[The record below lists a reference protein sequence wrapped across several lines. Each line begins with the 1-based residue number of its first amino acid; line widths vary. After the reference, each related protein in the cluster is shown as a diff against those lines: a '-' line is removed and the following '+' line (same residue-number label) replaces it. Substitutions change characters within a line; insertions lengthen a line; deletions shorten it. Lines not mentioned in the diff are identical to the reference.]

1 MKKIVFSLLFLLLA
15 TAAARAVPANPKPYK
30 YTQPD
35 GSVIVLQNHGDEF
48 FHWTTDS
55 AGNIVEKGADG
66 FYRAAKTNFAAAAAE
81 GARRRTQQNR
91 VWSSFDNPPE
101 TNFGDRKVLCIIAN
115 FTDSTFVVPNPRQHF
130 YNMLN
135 QSGYSENGA
144 IGSVRDYYLD
154 NSWNGTES
162 LYRPQFDVYGPV
174 NLTQSSAYYD
184 ANGVDKAILEAYAL
198 LASQINIA
206 DYDTDNDGYVDM
218 VLFYYPGHNE
228 AEGAGPES
236 IWPHQ
241 SSSSGYFGMMGT
253 KKFVRYFCTSEL
265 QGESGTT
272 PAAIG
277 TTCHEFA
284 HSLGLPDFYDTDY
297 DGNGQN
303 SYTTGE
309 FDLMSGGNY
318 NDWGRRPPYLNAVER
333 NMLGWMDY
341 PTAII
346 SSGNY
351 TLGPVQTNQAYQFA
365 SAVTGEYFVLES
377 RNQHKWDSTL
387 PSGLLVYHIDKS
399 DRLVGGGF
407 TAAELWANT
416 NAINVYGGHPC
427 FYMVPTLPGWSYQ
440 EQLVFPGYSNVTT
453 YTPTDWDG
461 NPAGLFLTTIA
472 HDGTNSSFTVNFTS
486 QRSVF
491 GTVLDT
497 DNNPVE
503 GVQVSLTQSDAPF
516 SGAPSL
522 ISGSLFCTTGADGT
536 YRFDL
541 EDSASNYQIVR
552 AEKSGYVSTSKNV
565 TLAGLYNQQDILLLR
580 LGEGAPGDLI
590 KYDLSEGASF
600 WGFGENSPDV
610 AYGIRYTA
618 EELLAMDAVGATI
631 SSISFLTGAN
641 NGEKVYLVVDIQ
653 DETPFRLEVTDR
665 YVAKSF
671 TTIDISSYNLVI
683 PAGKDVYIGYGLT
696 DIATDF
702 PFYFTYNTPDNGGS
716 YVIVGDFLTSSS
728 WFNLG
733 DRGGYY
739 WNALV
744 SATIQRTADVDFA
757 AHGVSYIKVVSDV
770 PTVVVAAG
778 KSLRDI
784 TWYVD
789 GTAVASPTPV
799 SALATG
805 SHTYQARVR
814 YYDGTSER
822 LYFDIDK

>member
-15 TAAARAVPANPKPYK
+15 TAVARAVPADPKPYK

-66 FYRAAKTNFAAAAAE
+66 FYRVSKTNFAAAAAE
-81 GARRRTQQNR
+81 GARRRAQQNR

-115 FTDSTFVVPNPRQHF
+115 FSDSTFVVPNPKQHF

-144 IGSVRDYYLD
+144 AGSVRDYYLD

-174 NLTQSSAYYD
+174 NLTQSSAYYK
-184 ANGVDKAILEAYAL
+184 ANGVHLAILEAYEL
-198 LASQINIA
+198 LKGEINIA

-241 SSSSGYFGMMGT
+241 RSGYFGMMDS
-253 KKFVRYFCTSEL
+253 KYFVRYFCTSEL
-265 QGESGTT
+265 QGQSGTT

-297 DGNGQN
+297 EANGEN
-303 SYTTGE
+303 GFTTGQ

-318 NDWGRRPPYLNAVER
+318 NDGGRRPPYLNAVER

-346 SSGNY
+346 SSGNF

-365 SAVTGEYFVLES
+365 SAVTNEYFVLES
-377 RNQHKWDSTL
+377 RNGHKWDSTL

-399 DRLVGGGF
+399 DRLVGGGL

-453 YTPTDWDG
+453 YIPTDWDG
-461 NPAGLFLTTIA
+461 NPAGLAMTTIA

-552 AEKSGYVSTSKNV
+552 AEKSGYVSTSINV

-580 LGEGAPGDLI
+580 LGEGAPGELI
-590 KYDLSEGASF
+590 KYDLSKGAGF
-600 WGFGENSPDV
+600 WGFGASIQEA

-696 DIATDF
+696 DIATDG
-702 PFYFTYNTPDNGGS
+702 PFYFAKNTPDNGGS

-739 WNALV
+739 WNAIV

-757 AHGVSYIKVVSDV
+757 THGISYIKVVGNI

>member
-15 TAAARAVPANPKPYK
+15 ASVARAVPADPKPYK

-66 FYRAAKTNFAAAAAE
+66 FYRVSKTNFAAAAAE
-81 GARRRTQQNR
+81 GARRRAQQNR

-115 FTDSTFVVPNPRQHF
+115 FTDSTFVVSNPKQHF
-130 YNMLN
+130 SNMLN
-135 QSGYSENGA
+135 QVGYSENGA

-174 NLTQSSAYYD
+174 NLTKSSAYYK
-184 ANGVDKAILEAYAL
+184 ANGVHLAILEAYEL
-198 LASQINIA
+198 LKSEINIA
-206 DYDTDNDGYVDM
+206 DYDTDGDGNVDM
-218 VLFYYPGHNE
+218 VLFYYPGHNQ
-228 AEGAGPES
+228 AEGAGAES

-241 SSSSGYFGMMGT
+241 SSGYFGAMGS
-253 KKFVRYFCTSEL
+253 KNFVRYFCTSEL
-265 QGESGTT
+265 RGSSGNT

-297 DGNGQN
+297 DENGRN

-318 NDWGRRPPYLNAVER
+318 NDGGRRPPYLNAVER

-346 SSGNY
+346 SSGNF

-377 RNQHKWDSTL
+377 RNGYKWDSTL

-399 DRLVGGGF
+399 DRLVGGGL
-407 TAAELWANT
+407 TAGQLWANT
-416 NAINVYGGHPC
+416 NKINVYGGHPC
-427 FYMVPTLPGWSYQ
+427 FYMVPTLSSWSYLN
-440 EQLVFPGYSNVTT
+440 QLVFPGYNNVTT
-453 YTPTDWDG
+453 YIPTDWDD
-461 NPAGLFLTTIA
+461 NPAGLSMTAIA
-472 HDGTNSSFTVNFTS
+472 HDGTKSSFTVNFTS
-486 QRSVF
+486 LRSVF
-491 GTVLDT
+491 GTVCDSAG
-497 DNNPVE
+497 NPLE
-503 GVQVSLTQSDAPF
+503 GVQVSLTQSDVPF
-516 SGAPSL
+516 AGAPSL

-536 YRFDL
+536 YRFEL

-552 AEKSGYVSTSKNV
+552 AEKSGYVSTSRNV
-565 TLAGLYNQQDILLLR
+565 TLAGLFNEQDILLLH
-580 LGEGAPGDLI
+580 LGEGAPGELI
-590 KYDLSEGASF
+590 KYDLSGGMAF
-600 WGFGENSPDV
+600 FQFGGSDPY
-610 AYGIRYTA
+610 AFGIRYTA
-618 EELLAMDAVGATI
+618 EELVAMDAVGASI
-631 SSISFLTGAN
+631 SSITFMAGAE
-641 NGEKVYLVVDIQ
+641 NGEKVYVVVDIPG
-653 DETPFRLEVTDR
+653 ETSYRLDVTDQ
-665 YVAKSF
+665 YGANTF
-671 TTIDISSYNLVI
+671 TTIDISAANIVI
-683 PAGKDVYIGYGLT
+683 PAGKDVFIGYGLT
-696 DIATDF
+696 GIATGYPF
-702 PFYFTYNTPDNGGS
+702 PFIFNTTDNGGS
-716 YVIVGDFLTSSS
+716 YYLPDFLTSSS
-728 WFNLG
+728 WSNLG
-733 DRGGYY
+733 QQSGSY
-739 WNALV
+739 WNAIV
-744 SATIQRTADVDFA
+744 SASIQRTADVDFA

-799 SALATG
+799 SALAAG

-814 YYDGTSER
+814 FYDGTSER
-822 LYFDIDK
+822 IFYDIDK